1 MWYCVVYRFTIKLAD
16 YVSFFQT
23 FSDDHATKRVKYIRL
38 YYLKIDLKRY
48 HVFFVLVYLSK
59 CNLPRND
66 SLS

>member
-48 HVFFVLVYLSK
+48 HVFLRIGLFV
-59 CNLPRND
+59 
-66 SLS
+66 